1 MENETTTIWNKKTS
15 DLTVSDTM
23 KVNAATAT
31 VGVVVPLIIMAA
43 IGGVAGALEKIRN
56 SKKVELE
63 VVKTEV

>member
-15 DLTVSDTM
+15 DLTVSDSL
-23 KVNAATAT
+23 KVSAATAA
-31 VGVVVPLIIMAA
+31 VGVVAPLVIMAA
-43 IGGVAGALEKIRN
+43 IGGVVGALEKIRN